1 LASVVDEKSHRH
13 SPTKAYFL
21 AQHQPEV
28 PLPDGVAILTKLD
41 CLEFECNK
49 AEDEYETCC
58 KYDDPISGVFYECW
72 SYNGLSK
79 FIETM
84 LWH

>member
-1 LASVVDEKSHRH
+1 VSHFSNSRTLASVVDEKSHRH

-49 AEDEYETCC
+49 AEEAITGGLGETV
-58 KYDDPISGVFYECW
+58 GRVR
-72 SYNGLSK
+72 N
-79 FIETM
+79 M
-84 LWH
+84 L